1 VRGRVVDASG
11 KGIAGVRV
19 QCGTWHWTVTGADGG
34 YVIPSL
40 VPGRRRLSVTKDG
53 FAFAPVERE
62 VVIAVRDVDAE
73 PFTGAPPA

>member
-62 VVIAVRDVDAE
+62 VVIAGRDVDAE